1 MIRIGIC
8 DDDGRILESL
18 KRTVEQQYEDHAIV
32 TGWKSPQ
39 DMLEQFEDT
48 SYCSLDIVLI
58 DIVLQEQ
65 NGIELAQEIQ
75 KRSRRTKII
84 FITGYIEFAPD
95 IFRVEPIYLLKKP
108 ISIEKLKEAIDRAI
122 EKLQEEEQQEV
133 VLQNK
138 GTVLRININYVSYV
152 ENQRRKQL
160 IYKNDNTISVYMKMD
175 ELEAKLGKT
184 FVRCHHSYLVNMEYI
199 KNFTSQTI
207 ELIDGTIIPV
217 SRPKSKQA
225 KKQFLLYLGEKI

>member
-18 KRTVEQQYEDHAIV
+18 KRTVELQYEDRAIV

-95 IFRVEPIYLLKKP
+95 IFRVEPVYLLKKP
-108 ISIEKLKEAIDRAI
+108 IRIEKLKEAIDRAI
-122 EKLQEEEQQEV
+122 EKIQEEEQQEV

-152 ENQRRKQL
+152 ENQKRKQV
-160 IYKNDNTISVYMKMD
+160 IYENDNTVSVYMKMD
-175 ELEAKLGKT
+175 ELEEKLGKT
-184 FVRCHHSYLVNMEYI
+184 FVRCHHSYLVNMGYI
-199 KNFTSQTI
+199 RNFTLQTI

>member
-18 KRTVEQQYEDHAIV
+18 KRTVELQYEDRVIV

-65 NGIELAQEIQ
+65 NGIELAQKIQ
-75 KRSRRTKII
+75 KRSKRTKII

-95 IFRVEPIYLLKKP
+95 IFQVEPVYLLKKP

-138 GTVLRININYVSYV
+138 GTVLRINTNYVSYV
-152 ENQRRKQL
+152 ENQKRKQV
-160 IYKNDNTISVYMKMD
+160 IYENDNTVSVYMKMD

-184 FVRCHHSYLVNMEYI
+184 FVRCHHSYLVNMGYI
-199 KNFTSQTI
+199 RNFTSQTI

>member
-18 KRTVEQQYEDHAIV
+18 KRTVELQYEDRAIV

-95 IFRVEPIYLLKKP
+95 IFQVEPVYLLKKP
-108 ISIEKLKEAIDRAI
+108 IRIEKLKEAIDRAI

-152 ENQRRKQL
+152 ENQKRKQV
-160 IYKNDNTISVYMKMD
+160 IYENDNTVSVYMKMD
-175 ELEAKLGKT
+175 ELEEKLGKT
-184 FVRCHHSYLVNMEYI
+184 FVRCHHSYLVNMGYI
-199 KNFTSQTI
+199 RNFTLQTI

>member
-18 KRTVEQQYEDHAIV
+18 KRTVELQYEDRAIV

-84 FITGYIEFAPD
+84 FI
-95 IFRVEPIYLLKKP
+95 
-108 ISIEKLKEAIDRAI
+108 
-122 EKLQEEEQQEV
+122 
-133 VLQNK
+133 
-138 GTVLRININYVSYV
+138 
-152 ENQRRKQL
+152 L
-160 IYKNDNTISVYMKMD
+160 I
-175 ELEAKLGKT
+175 
-184 FVRCHHSYLVNMEYI
+184 
-199 KNFTSQTI
+199 
-207 ELIDGTIIPV
+207 
-217 SRPKSKQA
+217 
-225 KKQFLLYLGEKI
+225 